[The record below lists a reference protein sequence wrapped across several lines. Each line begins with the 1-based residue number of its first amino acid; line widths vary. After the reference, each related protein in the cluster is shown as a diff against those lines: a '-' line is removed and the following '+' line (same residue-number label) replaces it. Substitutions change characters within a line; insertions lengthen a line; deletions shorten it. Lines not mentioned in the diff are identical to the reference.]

1 MRVSSQSK
9 NKTAALALSLSGD
22 NFASVTCEM
31 SAFLFHFTKH
41 HRFTPAAL
49 HYAIWEEVR

>member
-1 MRVSSQSK
+1 MRVGSQSK
-9 NKTAALALSLSGD
+9 NKTAALALSLSHD
-22 NFASVTCEM
+22 NFASVTCEK
-31 SAFLFHFTKH
+31 SAFLFHFTKR